1 MTDPDHPPPTPYVLD
16 SAARADLEFDRLR
29 TIEQV
34 YDPGTEEILTQVN
47 LAPGSSCLEVGAGAG
62 SITRRL
68 ATIAGESG
76 RVVATDTDPQF
87 LRNIA
92 HSGVEVIEHDIT
104 TDPLPPGSWDLI
116 HVRSVLEHLP
126 DPESVLARLIPSLAP
141 HGRLVAEAIDVG
153 AETLAIAA
161 AQAVDRKA
169 ATAFLEFATAVN
181 RLMTLAGA
189 HPELGNALPV
199 ILAAHGLE
207 GITHKR
213 RHPLVPGGKRGFY
226 ALTLARLAPSFQD
239 HGLIDTTDGHL
250 SSLFDDPSML
260 FPALPI
266 GAAHGHA
273 PAVGQRQQKQEE
285 PI

>member
-1 MTDPDHPPPTPYVLD
+1 MTDPHHPQPTPYVLD

-34 YDPGTEEILTQVN
+34 YDPGTEELLTQVDP
-47 LAPGSSCLEVGAGAG
+47 APGWSCLEVGAGAG
-62 SITRRL
+62 SIARRL
-68 ATIAGESG
+68 ASTAGESG
-76 RVVATDTDPQF
+76 RVVATDTDPRF

-92 HSGVEVIEHDIT
+92 HPGVNVIEHDIT

-116 HVRSVLEHLP
+116 HARSVLEHLP

-141 HGRLVAEAIDVG
+141 HGQLFAEAIDVST
-153 AETLAIAA
+153 ETLAIAA
-161 AQAVDRKA
+161 AQAPDRKT
-169 ATAFLEFATAVN
+169 ATAFLEFATAVH

-189 HPELGNALPV
+189 HPELGSNLPV

-207 GITHKR
+207 SITHQR

-226 ALTLARLAPSFQD
+226 ALTLARLAPAFQD
-239 HGLIDTTDGHL
+239 HGLLDTTDGHL
-250 SSLFDDPSML
+250 SSLFDDPSVV

-273 PAVGQRQQKQEE
+273 PAVGRRQ
-285 PI
+285 